1 MADLSSQI
9 RAALIQVP
17 WIAEAGDAVAVPLI
31 AASRWLRLRK
41 GEELFGRG
49 HTFEQLAVIASGS
62 IESSLSSVRGGRHL
76 TSVMQRGQVMG
87 FNALFL
93 GLPAQ
98 GSHVALEHTE
108 VVLIRGDEV
117 LRLMQSNRAMMLGV
131 LREQSRRMEH
141 LLDLLGDRHLLSA
154 SARVSRLLL
163 LQSRWYAPPAAGAP
177 SVREVRLTHQ
187 RLADLCSLTRQ
198 SVSAELERFQAL
210 GLVRIKYGG
219 VELLDEPA
227 LDRFVASES

>member
-1 MADLSSQI
+1 MADRSSQI

-17 WIAEAGDAVAVPLI
+17 WIAEAGDEMVAPLVD
-31 AASRWLRLRK
+31 ASRWLVLRK
-41 GEELFGRG
+41 GEELFSRG
-49 HTFEQLAVIASGS
+49 QTFEHLAVIASGS
-62 IESSLSSVRGGRHL
+62 IESSLSSVRGRRHL

-93 GLPAQ
+93 GRPAQ
-98 GSHVALEHTE
+98 GSHVALEPTE
-108 VVLIRGDEV
+108 VVLIRGDEA
-117 LRLMQSNRAMMLGV
+117 LRLMQSSRAMMLGV

-141 LLDLLGDRHLLSA
+141 LLDMLGDRHLLSA
-154 SARVSRLLL
+154 PARVARLLL
-163 LQSRWYAPPAAGAP
+163 LQSRWYAPAAEGAH

-198 SVSAELERFQAL
+198 SVSAELERFQAM

-219 VELLDEPA
+219 VELLDEQA
-227 LDRFVASES
+227 LERLVACES